1 MIPHILIIQSVYTDA
16 ALSARRLAITEHTCR
31 PSLTY
36 QTRQPIVHLAQH
48 PDDPHAKARAEM
60 LRSTSC
66 IVIELW
72 RDQWQIGRAHV

>member
-16 ALSARRLAITEHTCR
+16 ALSARRLAITQHTCR
-31 PSLTY
+31 PSLAY

-60 LRSTSC
+60 LRGTGC
-66 IVIELW
+66 KVVE
-72 RDQWQIGRAHV
+72 IGRAHV